1 MEIIKNINKLFH
13 FNRDIYL
20 ESPMFITCDKY
31 WDGGIK
37 TDSSLK
43 EKSDFYLLSAKMSN
57 IIKDIMLTLDESVF
71 IGESLCEY
79 EDLYEHWSDLKK
91 YELYAEISRKIHPKK
106 YYKISLPKDSK
117 IVDLIVE
124 SNFRYFSNIALY
136 FPKTDMILVPT
147 CHTEIIVY
155 TPSSKDVI
163 TMIETVIKRYAD
175 DECNI
180 VCKNSNDTKYEFC
193 D

>member
-1 MEIIKNINKLFH
+1 MFISDAAVVINKFFIVLIILFIE
-13 FNRDIYL
+13 NG
-20 ESPMFITCDKY
+20 FINWIIFEVYCKY
-31 WDGGIK
+31 IWGW
-37 TDSSLK
+37 
-43 EKSDFYLLSAKMSN
+43 KS
-57 IIKDIMLTLDESVF
+57 
-71 IGESLCEY
+71 
-79 EDLYEHWSDLKK
+79 
-91 YELYAEISRKIHPKK
+91 
-106 YYKISLPKDSK
+106 KISLPKDSK

-163 TMIETVIKRYAD
+163 TMIETVIERYAD